1 MLEAFL
7 SQMAFSEVLIAF
19 IIVYIASSAQS
30 LFGMGWGMIA
40 APFLA
45 LLDPY
50 LIPSTI
56 VFLGFFAALF
66 PSIKYFNDIH
76 WKTFRPSIGGRV
88 FGSILAGWIAAYV
101 VASGKIEIIIGLV
114 LLVSIL
120 VSAITVKRISQNSR
134 NHFLA
139 GTASGIL
146 GTIVGVG
153 GAPMGII
160 YQNEN
165 PSIVRANNNLFFTIG
180 SLVSFIILISV
191 GVIKEYHII
200 YGFLMLPPLFFAS
213 YTSKFLLTYASKI
226 LKPYILSICSISSF
240 LLVMRGL
247 DLI

>member
-1 MLEAFL
+1 MIDAFL
-7 SQMAFSEVLIAF
+7 SQIAFSEVLIAF
-19 IIVYIASSAQS
+19 VIVYIASSAQS

-45 LLDPY
+45 LLDPS

-66 PSIKYFNDIH
+66 PGIRYFKDIH
-76 WKTFRPSIGGRV
+76 WETFRPSISGRI

-101 VASGKIEIIIGLV
+101 VASGKIEIIVGIV
-114 LLVSIL
+114 LLISIL
-120 VSAITVKRISQNSR
+120 ISALTVKRIAQNSV
-134 NHFLA
+134 NHFFA

-180 SLVSFIILISV
+180 SLVSFIVLISA
-191 GVIKEYHII
+191 GVIEDYHII

-226 LKPYILSICSISSF
+226 LKTYILSICSFSS
-240 LLVMRGL
+240 LLLIARGL
-247 DLI
+247 GLI

>member
-1 MLEAFL
+1 MIDAFL
-7 SQMAFSEVLIAF
+7 SQIAFSEVLIAF
-19 IIVYIASSAQS
+19 VIVYIASSAQS

-66 PSIKYFNDIH
+66 PGIRYFKDIH
-76 WKTFRPSIGGRV
+76 WETFRPSISGRI

-101 VASGKIEIIIGLV
+101 VASGKIEIIVGIV
-114 LLVSIL
+114 LLMSTLI
-120 VSAITVKRISQNSR
+120 SALTVKRIAQNSY
-134 NHFLA
+134 NHFFA

-180 SLVSFIILISV
+180 SLVSFIVLISA
-191 GVIKEYHII
+191 GVIEDYHII

-213 YTSKFLLTYASKI
+213 YTSKFLLTYTSKI
-226 LKPYILSICSISSF
+226 LKTYILSICSFSS
-240 LLVMRGL
+240 LLLIARGL
-247 DLI
+247 GLI

>member
-1 MLEAFL
+1 MIDAFL
-7 SQMAFSEVLIAF
+7 SQVAFSEVLIAF
-19 IIVYIASSAQS
+19 VIVYIASSAQS

-45 LLDPY
+45 LLDPS

-66 PSIKYFNDIH
+66 PGIRYFKDIH
-76 WKTFRPSIGGRV
+76 WETFRPSISGRI

-101 VASGKIEIIIGLV
+101 VASGKIEIIVGIV
-114 LLVSIL
+114 LLISIL
-120 VSAITVKRISQNSR
+120 ISALTVKRIAQNSY
-134 NHFLA
+134 NHFFA

-180 SLVSFIILISV
+180 SLVSFIVLISA
-191 GVIKEYHII
+191 GVIEDYHII

-226 LKPYILSICSISSF
+226 LKTYILSICSFSS
-240 LLVMRGL
+240 LLLIARGL
-247 DLI
+247 GLI

>member
-1 MLEAFL
+1 MIDAFL
-7 SQMAFSEVLIAF
+7 SQIAFSEVLIAF
-19 IIVYIASSAQS
+19 VIVYIASSAQS

-45 LLDPY
+45 LLDPS
-50 LIPSTI
+50 LIPATI

-66 PSIKYFNDIH
+66 PGIRYFKDIH
-76 WKTFRPSIGGRV
+76 WETFRPSISGRI

-101 VASGKIEIIIGLV
+101 VASGKIEIIVGIV
-114 LLVSIL
+114 LLISIL
-120 VSAITVKRISQNSR
+120 ISALTVKRIAQNSY
-134 NHFLA
+134 NHFFA

-180 SLVSFIILISV
+180 SLVSFIVLISA
-191 GVIKEYHII
+191 GVIEDYHII

-226 LKPYILSICSISSF
+226 LKTYILSICSFSS
-240 LLVMRGL
+240 LLLIARGL
-247 DLI
+247 GLI

>member
-1 MLEAFL
+1 MIDAFL
-7 SQMAFSEVLIAF
+7 SQIAFSEVLIAF
-19 IIVYIASSAQS
+19 VIVYIASSAQS

-45 LLDPY
+45 LLDPS

-66 PSIKYFNDIH
+66 PGIRYFKDIH
-76 WKTFRPSIGGRV
+76 WETFRPSISGRI

-101 VASGKIEIIIGLV
+101 VASGKIEIIVGIV
-114 LLVSIL
+114 LLMSTLI
-120 VSAITVKRISQNSR
+120 SALTVKRIAQNSY
-134 NHFLA
+134 NHFFA

-180 SLVSFIILISV
+180 SLVSFIVLISA
-191 GVIKEYHII
+191 GVIEDYHII

-213 YTSKFLLTYASKI
+213 YTSKFLLTYTSKI
-226 LKPYILSICSISSF
+226 LKTYILSICSFSS
-240 LLVMRGL
+240 LLLIARGL
-247 DLI
+247 GLI

>member
-1 MLEAFL
+1 MIDAFL
-7 SQMAFSEVLIAF
+7 SQIAFSEVLIAF
-19 IIVYIASSAQS
+19 VIVYIASSAQS

-45 LLDPY
+45 LLDPS

-66 PSIKYFNDIH
+66 PGIRYFKDIH
-76 WKTFRPSIGGRV
+76 WETFRPSISGRI

-101 VASGKIEIIIGLV
+101 VASGKIEIIVGIV
-114 LLVSIL
+114 LLISIL
-120 VSAITVKRISQNSR
+120 ISALTVKRIAQNSY
-134 NHFLA
+134 NHFFA

-180 SLVSFIILISV
+180 SLVSFIVLISA
-191 GVIKEYHII
+191 GVIEDYHII

-226 LKPYILSICSISSF
+226 LKTYILSICSFSS
-240 LLVMRGL
+240 LLLIARGL
-247 DLI
+247 GLI

>member
-1 MLEAFL
+1 MIDAFL
-7 SQMAFSEVLIAF
+7 SQIAFSEVLIAF
-19 IIVYIASSAQS
+19 VIVYIASSAQS

-45 LLDPY
+45 LLDPS

-66 PSIKYFNDIH
+66 PGIRYFKDIH
-76 WKTFRPSIGGRV
+76 WETFRPSISGRI

-101 VASGKIEIIIGLV
+101 VASGKIEIIVGIV
-114 LLVSIL
+114 LLMSIL
-120 VSAITVKRISQNSR
+120 ISALTVKRIAQNSY
-134 NHFLA
+134 NHFFA

-180 SLVSFIILISV
+180 SLVSFIVLISA
-191 GVIKEYHII
+191 GVIEDYHII

-226 LKPYILSICSISSF
+226 LKTYILSICSFSS
-240 LLVMRGL
+240 LLLIARGL
-247 DLI
+247 GLI

>member
-1 MLEAFL
+1 MIDAFL
-7 SQMAFSEVLIAF
+7 SQVAFSEVLIAF
-19 IIVYIASSAQS
+19 VIVYIASSAQS

-45 LLDPY
+45 LLDPS
-50 LIPSTI
+50 LIPATI

-66 PSIKYFNDIH
+66 PGIRYFKDIH
-76 WKTFRPSIGGRV
+76 WETFRPSISGRI

-101 VASGKIEIIIGLV
+101 VASGKIEIIVGIV
-114 LLVSIL
+114 LLISIL
-120 VSAITVKRISQNSR
+120 ISALTVKRIAQNSY
-134 NHFLA
+134 NHFFA

-180 SLVSFIILISV
+180 SLVSFIVLISA
-191 GVIKEYHII
+191 GVIEDYHII

-226 LKPYILSICSISSF
+226 LKTYILSICSFSS
-240 LLVMRGL
+240 LLLIARGL
-247 DLI
+247 GLI

>member
-1 MLEAFL
+1 MIDAFL
-7 SQMAFSEVLIAF
+7 SQIAFSEVLIAF
-19 IIVYIASSAQS
+19 VIVYIASSAQS

-45 LLDPY
+45 LLDPS

-66 PSIKYFNDIH
+66 PGIRYFKDIH
-76 WKTFRPSIGGRV
+76 WETFRPSISGRI

-101 VASGKIEIIIGLV
+101 VASGKIEIIVGIV
-114 LLVSIL
+114 LLISIL
-120 VSAITVKRISQNSR
+120 ISALTVKRIAQNSY
-134 NHFLA
+134 NHFFA

-180 SLVSFIILISV
+180 SLVSFIVLISA
-191 GVIKEYHII
+191 GVIEDYHIV

-226 LKPYILSICSISSF
+226 LKTYILSICSFSS
-240 LLVMRGL
+240 LLLIARGL
-247 DLI
+247 GLI

>member
-1 MLEAFL
+1 MVDAFL
-7 SQMAFSEVLIAF
+7 SQISFSEVLIAF

-66 PSIKYFNDIH
+66 PSIRYFKDIH
-76 WKTFRPSIGGRV
+76 WKTFRPSISGRV

-120 VSAITVKRISQNSR
+120 VSATTVKRISQNSR
-134 NHFLA
+134 NHFFA

-160 YQNEN
+160 
-165 PSIVRANNNLFFTIG
+165 
-180 SLVSFIILISV
+180 SV
-191 GVIKEYHII
+191 
-200 YGFLMLPPLFFAS
+200 S
-213 YTSKFLLTYASKI
+213 YTHLRAHET
-226 LKPYILSICSISSF
+226 
-240 LLVMRGL
+240 
-247 DLI
+247 

>member
-1 MLEAFL
+1 MIDAFL
-7 SQMAFSEVLIAF
+7 SQVAFSEVLIAF
-19 IIVYIASSAQS
+19 VIVYIASSAQS

-45 LLDPY
+45 LLDPS
-50 LIPSTI
+50 LIPATI

-66 PSIKYFNDIH
+66 PGIRYFKDIH
-76 WKTFRPSIGGRV
+76 WETFRPSISGRI

-101 VASGKIEIIIGLV
+101 VASGKIEIIVGIV
-114 LLVSIL
+114 LLISIL
-120 VSAITVKRISQNSR
+120 ISAVTVKRIAQNSY
-134 NHFLA
+134 NHFFA

-180 SLVSFIILISV
+180 SLVSFIVLISA
-191 GVIKEYHII
+191 GVIEDYHII

-226 LKPYILSICSISSF
+226 LKTYILSICSFSS
-240 LLVMRGL
+240 LLLIARGL
-247 DLI
+247 GLI

>member
-1 MLEAFL
+1 MIEDFL
-7 SQMAFSEVLIAF
+7 VQITFSEVLIAC
-19 IIVYIASSAQS
+19 IIVFIASSAQS

-56 VFLGFFAALF
+56 VFLGFFAALY
-66 PSIKYFNDIH
+66 PSIRYFNDIK
-76 WKTFRPSIGGRV
+76 WKTLRPSISGRI
-88 FGSILAGWIAAYV
+88 FGSILAGWIAAYI

-114 LLVSIL
+114 LLMSIL
-120 VSAITVKRISQNSR
+120 ISAITINRIKQNFR
-134 NHFLA
+134 NHFIA
-139 GTASGIL
+139 GTASGVL

-160 YQNEN
+160 YQNED
-165 PSIVRANNNLFFTIG
+165 PSTVRANNNLFFTIG
-180 SLVSFIILISV
+180 SLVSFVILILA
-191 GVIKEYHII
+191 GVIKGYHII

-213 YTSKFLLTYASKI
+213 YTSRFLLKYTRKI
-226 LKPYILSICSISSF
+226 LKPYILSICSISSL
-240 LLVMRGL
+240 LLVLRGL

>member
-1 MLEAFL
+1 MIDAFL
-7 SQMAFSEVLIAF
+7 SQIAFSEVLIAF
-19 IIVYIASSAQS
+19 VIVYIASSAQS
-30 LFGMGWGMIA
+30 LFGMGWGMSA

-45 LLDPY
+45 LLDPS

-66 PSIKYFNDIH
+66 PGIRYFKDIH
-76 WKTFRPSIGGRV
+76 WETFRPSISGRI

-101 VASGKIEIIIGLV
+101 VASGKIEIIIGIV
-114 LLVSIL
+114 LLISIL
-120 VSAITVKRISQNSR
+120 ISALTVKRIAQNSY
-134 NHFLA
+134 NHFFA

-180 SLVSFIILISV
+180 SLVSFIVLISA
-191 GVIKEYHII
+191 GVIEDYHII

-226 LKPYILSICSISSF
+226 LKTYILSICSFSS
-240 LLVMRGL
+240 LLLIARGL
-247 DLI
+247 GLI

>member
-1 MLEAFL
+1 MIDAFL
-7 SQMAFSEVLIAF
+7 SQIAFSEVLIAF
-19 IIVYIASSAQS
+19 VIVYIASSAQS

-45 LLDPY
+45 LLDPS

-66 PSIKYFNDIH
+66 PGIRYFKDIH
-76 WKTFRPSIGGRV
+76 WETFRPSISGRI

-101 VASGKIEIIIGLV
+101 VASGKIEIIVGIV
-114 LLVSIL
+114 LLISIL
-120 VSAITVKRISQNSR
+120 ISAVTVKRIAQNSY
-134 NHFLA
+134 NHFFA

-180 SLVSFIILISV
+180 SLVSFIVLISA
-191 GVIKEYHII
+191 GVIEDYHII

-226 LKPYILSICSISSF
+226 LKTYILSICSFSS
-240 LLVMRGL
+240 LLLIARGL
-247 DLI
+247 GLI